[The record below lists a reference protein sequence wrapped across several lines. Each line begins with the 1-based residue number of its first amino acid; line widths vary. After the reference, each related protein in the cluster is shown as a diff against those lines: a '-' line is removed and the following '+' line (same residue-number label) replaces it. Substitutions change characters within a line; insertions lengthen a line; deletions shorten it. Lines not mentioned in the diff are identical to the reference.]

1 MELSAI
7 DELINALAQKG
18 VDSVIAGLSGP
29 DDSVR
34 VAWLGSAV
42 GDLQGAIRKCF
53 ALRKLGRSAAV
64 ASYYLAK
71 ALFNLDSQKAL
82 NAFGWCALAAVKGLR
97 DEGYEK
103 KKSYNDLIVSIV
115 EELSALK
122 IDGTSEYDA
131 ILSNQIRHYKTEY
144 LATEDHLAEAFN
156 EQRAIYLEDPDDLD
170 NLRSLGWTLHDC
182 LRQSMATLKNRR
194 LVQFFLD
201 ELSRLKYPEALKER
215 DEKLVNCRDSDI
227 RKAKDFLAGTGEIR
241 ALMAGGN
248 LDAALGLASR
258 LVESEPQ
265 NAAAHLALGEIH
277 DKLKQYRKALKE
289 YLLALKPDGANASA
303 QTGAAWAFFR
313 YVSEAL
319 KGGWTPTAQNLS
331 EDGGGAAAKGGNATV
346 GRDVLRL
353 CLVEKLTELQ
363 KPSLAY
369 SQLLR
374 VYTKVVKAAG
384 KDVPPRLARKYL
396 EVVGAWNLDNLSDE
410 DWKPFIPKDKPG
422 ERFPSL
428 AENVVSALYRCGTA
442 KGADGRAQVRS
453 FPQIV
458 GFVGAAVERFPKQEW
473 FPYYHGRLLVE
484 LGRCEEARKRVVETA
499 RRKMS
504 EFWVWQL
511 LAETYPDDADR
522 RLACLCRAASCHA
535 KDESYLVAVHEMLGD
550 CLCGQGM
557 ASEAAFEYA
566 KVDAIRAGKG
576 WRAVRHAHDVG
587 GVSPAKDNAAL
598 YRRLAE
604 GAEAVVLENVP
615 GLAAVVT
622 ARYVDRETK
631 AEIVKVWW
639 TDGEAAHEARAKA
652 RRFAALKKAAPGM
665 PVTIWADKF
674 DGKTTILKVER
685 RKDGMDWDVYPKRIG
700 VVSAH
705 DERHGRSYFAIG
717 ERGESCSGDWAVHP
731 ALKALDPGT
740 VCELAV
746 SVREGKMPS
755 ALGFSVVTDGALP
768 PFARDFSGTLQR
780 PDGRRFGFVKMGA
793 FASDVFVPDDVLVGD
808 VADGTPVTGV
818 AVRSFDRV
826 KNKVSWRA
834 VTLEAAK

>member
-1 MELSAI
+1 MELSAM
-7 DELINALAQKG
+7 DELINAMAQKG
-18 VDSVIAGLSGP
+18 VDSVVARFSGP
-29 DDSVR
+29 DDSVG
-34 VAWLGSAV
+34 VAWLGFAG
-42 GDLQGAIRKCF
+42 GDLQGAIGKCF
-53 ALRKLGRSAAV
+53 ALRKLGNSAAV

-82 NAFGWCALAAVKGLR
+82 NAFGWCALAAVKSLR
-97 DEGYEK
+97 DEGCEK
-103 KKSYNDLIVSIV
+103 KKSYNGLIVSIV

-131 ILSNQIRHYKTEY
+131 ILSSQIRHYKTEY
-144 LATEDHLAEAFN
+144 LATEDNLAEAFN
-156 EQRAIYLEDPDDLD
+156 EQRAIYLENPDDVAS
-170 NLRSLGWTLHDC
+170 LRSLGWTLHDC

-201 ELSRLKYPEALKER
+201 ELTRLNYPKALKEK
-215 DEKLVNCRDSDI
+215 DEKLVNCRESDI

-241 ALMAGGN
+241 ALMAGGD
-248 LDAALGLASR
+248 LDAAMGLASR

-277 DKLKQYRKALKE
+277 DRLKQYRKALKE
-289 YLLALKPDGANASA
+289 YLLALKTDGANTSA

-319 KGGWTPTAQNLS
+319 KDGWKPTAQNLS
-331 EDGGGAAAKGGNATV
+331 EDGAAVAAKGGGAAV

-410 DWKPFIPKDKPG
+410 DWRPFIPKDKPG

-428 AENVVSALYRCGTA
+428 AENVVSALYRCGTT
-442 KGADGRAQVRS
+442 KGADGRALVGG
-453 FPQIV
+453 FPQIA
-458 GFVGAAVERFPKQEW
+458 GFVGVAVERFPKQEW
-473 FPYYHGRLLVE
+473 FPYYHGKLLVE

-550 CLCGQGM
+550 CLFERGM

-587 GVSPAKDNAAL
+587 GASPAKDNAAL
-598 YRRLAE
+598 CRKLAE

-631 AEIVKVWW
+631 TEIVKVWW
-639 TDGEAAHEARAKA
+639 PDGEARAKA
-652 RRFAALKKAAPGM
+652 RRFAVLKKAAPGT

-674 DGKTTILKVER
+674 DGRTAILKVER
-685 RKDGMDWDVYPKRIG
+685 RKDGIDWDVYPKRIG
-700 VVSAH
+700 VVSAR
-705 DERHGRSYFAIG
+705 DERHGRSYFTIGDRG
-717 ERGESCSGDWAVHP
+717 ERCFGDWVALP

-746 SVREGKMPS
+746 SVREGKMAS

-780 PDGRRFGFVKMGA
+780 PEGRRFGFVKADA
-793 FASDVFVPDDVLVGD
+793 FASDVFVPDDLVGD
-808 VADGTPVTGV
+808 VADGTPVAGV
-818 AVRSFDRV
+818 AVRSLDRV
-826 KNKVSWRA
+826 KNKAGWRA